1 MKSFLIAGLA
11 GLLAVT
17 IVYRVKAAR
26 EVFFPAGA

>member
-17 IVYRVKAAR
+17 IAYRVKPIR
-26 EVFFPAGA
+26 DVLFVPGS